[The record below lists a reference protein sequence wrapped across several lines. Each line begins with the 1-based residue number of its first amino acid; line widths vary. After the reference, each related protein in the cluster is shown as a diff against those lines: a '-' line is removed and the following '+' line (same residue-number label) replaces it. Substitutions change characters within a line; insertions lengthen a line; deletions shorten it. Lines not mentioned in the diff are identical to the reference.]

1 VTFSK
6 RVAHHPK
13 IWPKK
18 VPLSKT
24 CLNSHIDPPLFWRTP
39 KNRGFWGGSK
49 PPKNQKIPKS
59 AKKCQKCPDP
69 KKVTFFSLACLNV
82 HISACL
88 KKLYFQ
94 KKYKK
99 LKKIKKTKK
108 PQKPHYIYRS
118 KKSQKSP
125 KIGFSGG
132 GRDTLINR
140 SFAAYW
146 N

>member
-1 VTFSK
+1 
-6 RVAHHPK
+6 
-13 IWPKK
+13 

-24 CLNSHIDPPLFWRTP
+24 CLNIHIDPPLFGGTP
-39 KNRGFWGGSK
+39 KNRGFWGGQK
-49 PPKNQKIPKS
+49 PTKNQKIPKS

-82 HISACL
+82 HITACL

-118 KKSQKSP
+118 IKSQKTP
-125 KIGFSGG
+125 KN
-132 GRDTLINR
+132 RVLPNWHDTLINS
-140 SFAAYW
+140 SFAAY
-146 N
+146 